1 MLSDTLDVPAPPAR
15 LLADW
20 QRDISLRLALEP
32 GDVEALPLARA
43 RMRWPGYRECVL
55 AVSDWLR
62 TLGLNNLLASS
73 EVALMA
79 CRGAR
84 YHHDGAQYGGAAFC
98 NLFMSEDSGLD
109 LCFAATGHRIPLV
122 RGTVVVFDTG
132 QAHGVVERG
141 SKVFKA
147 ADFPAGRACTQV
159 FLTWEL
165 PIENA
170 QVARL
175 LGVDFDIDPAAALLL
190 DEEQVWLNGAR
201 ADVCPESGRWRVA
214 GFEGLQ
220 IATGN

>member
-43 RMRWPGYRECVL
+43 RMRWPGYRECVQ

-62 TLGLNNLLASS
+62 TLGLNDLPASS

-98 NLFMSEDSGLD
+98 NLFMSEDRGLD

-132 QAHGVVERG
+132 QVHGVVERG

-147 ADFPAGRACTQV
+147 ANFPAGRACTQM

-201 ADVCPESGRWRVA
+201 ADVCLESGRWRVA